1 MDSSFHWL
9 GNIGDEMTFEKAGR
23 KIKKDIKNEGG
34 VIRSFFYFVKN
45 PSKIICTDMN
55 NHEQCH

>member
-9 GNIGDEMTFEKAGR
+9 WNIGDEMTFEKAGR

-34 VIRSFFYFVKN
+34 VIRSFFIS
-45 PSKIICTDMN
+45 SKIR
-55 NHEQCH
+55 QK